1 MASRYDRSTTVR
13 SGPTKP
19 TNFDQASK
27 DYVIH
32 DFGYVP
38 ARNGTT
44 NINYP
49 NQNIKLNVVKYQ
61 NFFDAVHEIDQGQ
74 NSKAKTE

>member
-19 TNFDQASK
+19 VDIDQASK

-49 NQNIKLNVVKYQ
+49 N
-61 NFFDAVHEIDQGQ
+61 
-74 NSKAKTE
+74 